1 MDWRNTEKRSP
12 RYQELASWP
21 RADVL
26 SALLDGQQRAI
37 HSVHMALPE
46 IERAVDAAVARLES
60 GNGRIIYTGAGTS
73 GRLGVLDGIELGP
86 TFNWPDTRILNLFA
100 GGDAGMKH
108 AMEGAEDDI
117 ELAGRNSDDAGFTV
131 DDVVIGI
138 AASGTTPYTRAV
150 IQRARAH
157 GALTISLA
165 NNPGSPLLKD
175 ADIGV
180 LLDTGAEVLAGSTR
194 LSAGTSQ
201 KAALNLLSTCVMVG
215 LNKVYGGYMVDM
227 VVSNDKLGERAA
239 KIVASVTGC
248 SDDTAR
254 DALAVAGMDIKAA
267 ILQVSGHSPQEAAK
281 MLDVDNG
288 NLGAALKRSE

>member
-1 MDWRNTEKRSP
+1 
-12 RYQELASWP
+12 
-21 RADVL
+21 
-26 SALLDGQQRAI
+26 
-37 HSVHMALPE
+37 MALPD
-46 IERAVDAAVARLES
+46 IERAADAAVARLE
-60 GNGRIIYTGAGTS
+60 GGKGRIIYVGAGTS

-86 TFNWPDTRILNLFA
+86 TFNWPDARILNLFA

-108 AMEGAEDDI
+108 AMEGAEDDVD
-117 ELAGRNSDDAGFTV
+117 LAGRNSDDAGFTT

-150 IQRARAH
+150 IQRARAV

-165 NNPGSPLLKD
+165 NNPGSPLLED

-215 LNKVYGGYMVDM
+215 LNRVYGGYMVDM
-227 VVSNDKLGERAA
+227 VVSNDKLAERAA
-239 KIVASVTGC
+239 KMVASVTGC
-248 SDDTAR
+248 SDGAAK

-267 ILQVSGHSPQEAAK
+267 ILQVNGNSPEEAVEKLAAQ
-281 MLDVDNG
+281 NG
-288 NLGAALKRSE
+288 NLGAALKGSEQI